1 MTAMITRVINVDLA
15 AGDGSRACAAG
26 SAAGFAGHKRA
37 AEHVRVRPGV
47 CPG

>member
-1 MTAMITRVINVDLA
+1 MTAMITRVITVDLT
-15 AGDGSRACAAG
+15 AGDGRRACTAG

-37 AEHVRVRPGV
+37 AEHVRARPGV